1 MKVKLSDIAEEMGVS
16 IAAVSMALNNKG
28 GIGEDTREEILK
40 TAERMGYKARK
51 ASKPLSEAKEPR
63 FIKLLRIKK
72 HGMVVMETEFFAAVI
87 QGIET
92 QCRKMGYQLLIA
104 NITLNDEE
112 THQITNEYHDDI
124 DGMISLCTELEEEDI
139 DQLKRMPCPQ
149 VVIDRKFLWN
159 VNTVLMNNQKGTR
172 QAVEHLFEKG
182 HRKIG
187 YLKSNT
193 EIYNFK
199 SRFKSYL
206 ESIERLGLECQE
218 KYIIPLEPTIEGAY
232 QNMKNFLSTIELDKL
247 PTAFVADNDNIALGA
262 MNAFK
267 EYGINIPEQVSLIGI
282 DDMPFCKIVDP
293 PLTTVKVFKE
303 EIGRQAVKLLVEEVL
318 GDTECSKKMEVDT
331 VLVER
336 SSVKDLNAVL

>member
-1 MKVKLSDIAEEMGVS
+1 MKVKLSDIANEMGVS

-28 GIGEDTREEILK
+28 GIGEETREEILK

-51 ASKPLSEAKEPR
+51 ASKPASETKEPR

-87 QGIET
+87 QGIEN

-104 NITLNDEE
+104 NVTLSDDAPQ
-112 THQITNEYHDDI
+112 QIAEEYHDDV
-124 DGMISLCTELEEEDI
+124 DGMISLCTELDEEDI
-139 DQLKRMPCPQ
+139 RPLMQIRCPQ
-149 VVIDRKFLWN
+149 VVIDRKFVWN

-172 QAVEHLFEKG
+172 QAVEYLYQKG
-182 HRKIG
+182 HTEIG

-193 EIYNFK
+193 PIYNFK

-206 ESIERLGLECQE
+206 ESIERLELQCQE
-218 KYIIPLEPTIEGAY
+218 QYVIELDPSIEGAY
-232 QNMKNFLSTIELDKL
+232 QHMKAFLKTPAGRKL
-247 PTAFVADNDNIALGA
+247 PTAFVADNDNIALGV
-262 MNAFK
+262 MNALK
-267 EYGINIPEQVSLIGI
+267 ESGIRIPEQVSLIGV

-293 PLTTVKVFKE
+293 PLTTIKVYKE
-303 EIGRQAVKLLVEEVL
+303 EIGRQAVKMLVEEIV
-318 GDTECSKKMEVDT
+318 GDSECTKKMEVDT

-336 SSVKDLNAVL
+336 SSVKVLTE

>member
-1 MKVKLSDIAEEMGVS
+1 MKVKLSDIAKEMGVS

-28 GIGEDTREEILK
+28 GIGEETREEILK
-40 TAERMGYKARK
+40 TAERMGYKARRATK
-51 ASKPLSEAKEPR
+51 SLPEAKEPR

-104 NITLNDEE
+104 NVTLNKEE
-112 THQITNEYHDDI
+112 SNQIANEYHEDI

-139 DQLKRMPCPQ
+139 GHLKRMPCPQ

-172 QAVEHLFEKG
+172 QAIEYLYEKG
-182 HRKIG
+182 HRRIG
-187 YLKSNT
+187 YLKSNIG
-193 EIYNFK
+193 IYNFK

-206 ESIERLGLECQE
+206 ESIQHLGLECQE
-218 KYIIPLEPTIEGAY
+218 ELILSLDPSIEGAY
-232 QNMKNFLSTIELDKL
+232 QDMKKILEESEVDNL

-262 MNAFK
+262 MNALK
-267 EYGINIPEQVSLIGI
+267 EYGVKIPEQVSLIGI

-293 PLTTVKVFKE
+293 PLTTVKVYKE

-318 GDTECSKKMEVDT
+318 GDTECSKKIEVDT

-336 SSVKDLNAVL
+336 NSVKELPLI